1 MAKTRQNKGLGSSLV
16 VKIVLLLFIAYSV
29 VNLTSA
35 QIRLSKKN
43 QQLAELQV
51 KEQELQLTNTQL
63 QSLLDEGSY
72 EDMLE
77 RALRE
82 NGYVRSDEKVYT
94 DINQ

>member
-1 MAKTRQNKGLGSSLV
+1 MTKAKSKKGLTGGLL
-16 VKIVLLLFIAYSV
+16 VKIVLLLVILYSV
-29 VNLTSA
+29 VNLTTV

-43 QQLAELQV
+43 QQLAELQL
-51 KEQELQLTNTQL
+51 KEQELQLTNAQL
-63 QSLLDEGSY
+63 QKLLKDGSY

>member
-1 MAKTRQNKGLGSSLV
+1 MANTKQRKSSSGALF
-16 VKIVLLLFIAYSV
+16 VKIVLLLFIIYSV
-29 VNLTSA
+29 VNLTTA

-43 QQLAELQV
+43 QELAQLQL
-51 KEQELQLTNTQL
+51 KEQELQLTNSQL
-63 QSLLDEGSY
+63 QGLLNDGSY